1 MADFQFPDE
10 LGLEGADKE
19 RDQSN
24 DLEVK
29 VDSDGVDVEVEIV
42 DDTPERD
49 RGRKPLEREVA
60 DPTDDEID
68 NYSEGVKKR
77 IKELTHARHDER
89 RAKETLAREKA
100 ELEAFAQRIHEENQR
115 LRQYVSTGTE
125 QYAASQVQLAETEV
139 EAAKRKL
146 KEATEA
152 FDTEAVIAAQEAL
165 LDAKMK
171 VQAAKNFRPP
181 ALQEQEK
188 AVQTNQPEVSRPQMD
203 DKTLRWQAKNQWFG
217 ASGYE
222 DMTSFA
228 LGLHQKLVNSG
239 VDPRSDSY
247 FEQIDARMKSTFRE
261 FFGEEDKPK
270 SGDGSKK
277 PTTVVAPA
285 TRSTGPRKVQLTQ
298 HQLGL
303 AKKFGLTPQQYA
315 EQVAKLEKSNG

>member
-1 MADFQFPDE
+1 MSEFKFPDE
-10 LGLEGADKE
+10 QDDKVQTE
-19 RDQSN
+19 QSQS
-24 DLEVK
+24 DDFEVK
-29 VDSDGVDVEVEIV
+29 VGADSGDVEVEII

-89 RAKETLAREKA
+89 RAKEALAREKA

-171 VQAAKNFRPP
+171 VQAAKNFRAP

-188 AVQTNQPEVSRPQMD
+188 AVQTHQPEVSRPQMD

-239 VDPRSDSY
+239 VDPRSDDY
-247 FEQIDARMKSTFRE
+247 FEQIDARMKSTFRD

-298 HQLGL
+298 HQISL

>member
-1 MADFQFPDE
+1 MSEFKFPDE
-10 LGLEGADKE
+10 LGIEGAEKE
-19 RDQSN
+19 QAPSQE
-24 DLEVK
+24 LEVK
-29 VDSDGVDVEVEIV
+29 VEADGGDVEVEVV

-49 RGRKPLEREVA
+49 RGRKPLDREVVE
-60 DPTDDEID
+60 PTEQELDE
-68 NYSEGVKKR
+68 YSAGVKKR
-77 IKELTHARHDER
+77 IQELTHARHDER
-89 RAKETLAREKA
+89 RAKEALAREKA

-139 EAAKRKL
+139 EAAKRKYR
-146 KEATEA
+146 EAYEA
-152 FDTEAVIAAQEAL
+152 GDADRLVEAQEAL
-165 LDAKMK
+165 TEAKLK

-188 AVQTNQPEVSRPQMD
+188 AVQLPQTEVSRPQMD

-222 DMTSFA
+222 EMTSFA

-239 VDPRSDSY
+239 VDPRSDDY
-247 FEQIDARMKSTFRE
+247 FERIDARMKSTFRE

-298 HQLGL
+298 HQIGL

>member
-1 MADFQFPDE
+1 MSEFKFPDE
-10 LGLEGADKE
+10 QDTQV
-19 RDQSN
+19 QSAQAQETE
-24 DLEVK
+24 LEVK
-29 VDSDGVDVEVEIV
+29 VDNGEVDVEVEVV

-60 DPTDDEID
+60 DPTEEEID
-68 NYSEGVKKR
+68 SYSEGVKKR

-89 RAKETLAREKA
+89 RAKEALAREKA

-171 VQAAKNFRPP
+171 VQAAKNFRAPT
-181 ALQEQEK
+181 LQEPEN
-188 AVQTNQPEVSRPQMD
+188 AVQLPKTEVSRPQMD

-239 VDPRSDSY
+239 VDPRSDDY

-285 TRSTGPRKVQLTQ
+285 TRSTGPRKVQLTP
-298 HQLGL
+298 HQIAL